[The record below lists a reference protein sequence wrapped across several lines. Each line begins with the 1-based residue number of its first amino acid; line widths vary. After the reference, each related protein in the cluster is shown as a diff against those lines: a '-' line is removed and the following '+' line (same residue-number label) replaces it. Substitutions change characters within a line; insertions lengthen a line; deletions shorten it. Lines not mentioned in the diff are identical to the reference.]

1 MVNGLAVI
9 QEGQD
14 ILLYLDSRRTYLV
27 RAVKDKKFH
36 THRGFLDMNEVLE
49 KQFGD
54 IIRSSTGERF
64 FLLRPEVRDYALK
77 SSRRTQVMYQKD
89 IAQILLLSGV
99 CSGSR
104 VVEAGTGSGSL
115 TMFLANQVKP
125 SGKVYSCD
133 LRSEMLET
141 ARGNLSRAGLLR
153 YVELREHDVT
163 KGIDEVEVDAVILDL
178 ATPWRVVSHAKD
190 ALKPSSSFVSFS
202 PNIEQVVKTVEE
214 LERQTFVDI
223 QATECILR
231 RYRVKRDMTRPETL
245 MIGHTGY
252 LVSARNTGEISS
264 ETDDTHEENATGK
277 GPDQN
282 GSLFQ
287 FK

>member
-1 MVNGLAVI
+1 LGTI

-14 ILLYLDSRRTYLV
+14 VLLYLDSKRTYLV
-27 RAVKDKKFH
+27 RVGRDKKFH
-36 THRGFLDMNEVLE
+36 THKGFLNMDEILE
-49 KQFGD
+49 KRFGD
-54 IIRSSTGERF
+54 SIRSSTGERF

-125 SGKVYSCD
+125 DGKVYSYD
-133 LRSEMLET
+133 VRSEMLEN
-141 ARGNLSRAGLLR
+141 AKINLSRLDLLR
-153 YVELREHDVT
+153 YVELREHDIT
-163 KGIDEVEVDAVILDL
+163 QGIDEVEVDAVILDM
-178 ATPWRVVSHAKD
+178 ATPWLVVPHAKD

-202 PNIEQVVKTVEE
+202 PTIEQVVKTVEE
-214 LERQTFVDI
+214 LERYTYVDI
-223 QATECILR
+223 QATECIVR
-231 RYRVKRDMTRPETL
+231 RYRAKRDMTRPETL

-252 LVSARNTGEISS
+252 LVSARSTGEPPAKTQDSQLES
-264 ETDDTHEENATGK
+264 PRTEGT
-277 GPDQN
+277 
-282 GSLFQ
+282 
-287 FK
+287 